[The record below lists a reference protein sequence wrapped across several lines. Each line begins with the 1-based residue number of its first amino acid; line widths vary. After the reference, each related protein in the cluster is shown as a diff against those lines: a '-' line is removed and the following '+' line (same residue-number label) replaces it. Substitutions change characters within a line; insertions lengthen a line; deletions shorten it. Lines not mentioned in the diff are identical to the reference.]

1 MRNNRSH
8 SETRPSPHKTPER
21 TARFN
26 EFQNTKPNYS
36 NMMNIIYDKLNS
48 VTTST
53 KEFLS
58 SAEKLSHYC
67 KKTDYSTQKDL
78 QNFEC
83 SKEKIERQLLN
94 LVTMIFSFCST
105 LFYLRAQITR
115 ISSEKNLFCVEV

>member
-26 EFQNTKPNYS
+26 EFHNTKPNYS
-36 NMMNIIYDKLNS
+36 NMMSIIYDKLNS

-58 SAEKLSHYC
+58 SAEKLSQYC

-78 QNFEC
+78 RNFES
-83 SKEKIERQLLN
+83 SKEKIEKQLLD
-94 LVTMIFSFCST
+94 LVKT
-105 LFYLRAQITR
+105 LFYPAKIT
-115 ISSEKNLFCVEV
+115 